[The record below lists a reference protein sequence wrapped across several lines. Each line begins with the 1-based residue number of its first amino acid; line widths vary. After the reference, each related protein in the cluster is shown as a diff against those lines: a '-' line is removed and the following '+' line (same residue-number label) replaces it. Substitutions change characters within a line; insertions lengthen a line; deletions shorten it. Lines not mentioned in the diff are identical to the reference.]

1 MNSKKIIS
9 LSTLATLLVCFMLV
23 SVAAAQETSPNEN
36 PETSTPADANLLIA
50 PGPDENTTTSD
61 GGTIYYATGD
71 NTTRSPDDAIPYGE
85 GPADSGLIV
94 PNTAAETAD
103 NTLVYV
109 VVGVLAVVVGI
120 VAVGVVF
127 HRKSAAKQD

>member
-1 MNSKKIIS
+1 MESKKIVS
-9 LSTLATLLVCFMLV
+9 LSILATLLFCFMLV
-23 SVAAAQETSPNEN
+23 SAAAAQETSSNET

-50 PGPDENTTTSD
+50 PGPDENTTTLD

-71 NTTRSPDDAIPYGE
+71 NTTRSPDNAVPYGD

-103 NTLVYV
+103 NTLVYIA
-109 VVGVLAVVVGI
+109 VGVLAIVVGV

-127 HRKSAAKQD
+127 YRRSAVKQA